1 MAKPRV
7 RLLAVEIAF
16 ALGIALVLARAAQIQ
31 IVQGKQHTETSR
43 ANRTVQ
49 VDLAAPRGPIY
60 DRVGRPLALTQEVFE
75 VGVVPNEVR
84 DTVATIELL
93 AGQLGI
99 PQRAVRREFAK
110 RWAFFR
116 GPYSAVAVRPLR
128 RQTGVYLDSRLERFY
143 PNGDLARTVIG
154 HPEADGRVAS
164 GIERVYD
171 TLLVGTPGRAVEL
184 RDRSGARFESPSR
197 LDAFPTTGH
206 QIFLTLDVDLQEIVE
221 DALTT
226 AVRELDALGGD
237 VVVINPSTGEILA
250 MASRGVDAGPTTG
263 GFGSIFEPGSTAKVF
278 ALAALLEADL
288 ADPAERVY
296 TENGRY
302 ETEYRVVVDDHE
314 YDSAWI
320 TLREV
325 IRYSSN
331 IGIVKFASRLAPD
344 QQFGMMRAFG
354 LGTRTG
360 VEFPVEAQGILKL
373 PHEWSGTTAAG
384 LALGYEVAVTP
395 LQLAQ
400 AYAVIAN
407 DGLLVRPTLVRE
419 IRDPDGNTMYR
430 HQTEVVRRVMSAEV
444 ARTIRDMLEA
454 VVYKGG
460 TGETAALSTYEI
472 AGKTG
477 TAKRAGPG
485 GYIDGSYTATF
496 ASVFPADDPQLV
508 MIVKL
513 DDPEGGYARL
523 TAAPVTKEVLERL
536 LATQSSVLDQAR
548 LAVAPSPEAGRVEVR
563 ENVYTPPVVVP
574 WPSVPTQA
582 TDTMRAVPDVVGMSP
597 RRAASELHA
606 AGFRAAVQGLGT
618 VTATTPAAGV
628 FEVRGSLV
636 TILADK
642 RKHP

>member
-7 RLLAVEIAF
+7 RLLAVEITF
-16 ALGIALVLARAAQIQ
+16 ALGIALVLARAAQVQ
-31 IVQGKQHTETSR
+31 IVQGKQHAETLR
-43 ANRTVQ
+43 ANRTVE

-60 DRVGRPLALTQEVFE
+60 DRVGRPLALTHEVFE
-75 VGVVPNEVR
+75 VGVAPNEVR
-84 DTVATIELL
+84 DT
-93 AGQLGI
+93 AGTVEILSDQLGV

-110 RWAFFR
+110 RWVYFR
-116 GPYSAVAVRPLR
+116 GPYAATAVRPLR
-128 RQTGVYLDSRLERFY
+128 GRTGVYLEGRLERFY

-154 HPEADGRVAS
+154 SPAADGRVVS

-184 RDRSGARFESPSR
+184 RDRSGAQYESPSR
-197 LDAFPTTGH
+197 LDAFPTSGH
-206 QIFLTLDVDLQEIVE
+206 QIFLTLDVELQEIVE

-226 AVRELDALGGD
+226 AVKELDALGGD
-237 VVVINPSTGEILA
+237 VVVIRPSTGEILA
-250 MASRGVDAGPTTG
+250 MASRGADSGPTTG

-278 ALAALLEADL
+278 ALAALLEEGL
-288 ADPAERVY
+288 ADPTERVY

-302 ETEYRVVVDDHE
+302 EMEYRVVVDNHE
-314 YDSAWI
+314 YDSDWI
-320 TLREV
+320 TLSEV

-331 IGIVKFASRLAPD
+331 IGIVKFASRLEPD
-344 QQFGMMRAFG
+344 QQFEMMRAFG

-360 VEFPVEAQGILKL
+360 VEFPVEAEGTLKL
-373 PHEWSGTTAAG
+373 PHEWSGTTAAA

-407 DGLLVRPTLVRE
+407 DGLMVRPTLVRE
-419 IRDPDGNTMYR
+419 IRDHDGNTIYR
-430 HQTEVVRRVMSAEV
+430 HQTEFVRRVMSAGV

-485 GYIDGSYTATF
+485 GYIDGSYTASF
-496 ASVFPADDPQLV
+496 ASIFPADDPQLV

-513 DDPEGGYARL
+513 DDPEGGFARL

-536 LATQSSVLDQAR
+536 LATRGSVLDQAR
-548 LAVAPSPEAGRVEVR
+548 LAVAPSPETGRVEVR
-563 ENVYTPPVVVP
+563 ENVYAPPVVVP
-574 WPSVPTQA
+574 WPPA
-582 TDTMRAVPDVVGMSP
+582 PAPAGDTLRAVPDVAGMSA
-597 RRAASELHA
+597 RRAVSELHA
-606 AGFRAAVQGLGT
+606 AGFRATVQGWGIA
-618 VTATTPAAGV
+618 TATTPAAGAL
-628 FEVRGSLV
+628 EARGSLV
-636 TILADK
+636 TVLAGQ
-642 RKHP
+642 RKHQ

>member
-1 MAKPRV
+1 VAKSRV
-7 RLLAVEIAF
+7 RLLAVEVTF
-16 ALGIALVLARAAQIQ
+16 ALGIALVLARAAQVQ
-31 IVQGKQHTETSR
+31 IVQGKQHAETSR
-43 ANRTVQ
+43 ANRTVR
-49 VDLAAPRGPIY
+49 VVLAAPRGPIY

-75 VGVVPNEVR
+75 VGVAPNEVR
-84 DTVATIELL
+84 DTVTTIELL
-93 AGQLGI
+93 SGQLGI

-116 GPYSAVAVRPLR
+116 GPYSAAAVRPLR
-128 RQTGVYLDSRLERFY
+128 GRTGVYLDGRLERFY
-143 PNGDLARTVIG
+143 PNGDLARKVIG

-164 GIERVYD
+164 GIEREYD
-171 TLLVGTPGRAVEL
+171 TLLVGTPGR
-184 RDRSGARFESPSR
+184 
-197 LDAFPTTGH
+197 
-206 QIFLTLDVDLQEIVE
+206 VE

-237 VVVINPSTGEILA
+237 VVVIKPSTGEILA
-250 MASRGVDAGPTTG
+250 MASRGVDARPTTG

-278 ALAALLEADL
+278 ALAALLEAGL
-288 ADPAERVY
+288 ADPDELVY

-302 ETEYRVVVDDHE
+302 ETEYRVIVDDHE

-331 IGIVKFASRLAPD
+331 IGMVKFASRLEPN
-344 QQFGMMRAFG
+344 QQFGMLRAFG

-360 VEFPVEAQGILKL
+360 VEFPLEAQGVLKL

-419 IRDPDGNTMYR
+419 IRDPDGNTTYR

-485 GYIDGSYTATF
+485 GYIDGSYTASF

-548 LAVAPSPEAGRVEVR
+548 LAVAPLPEAGRVGVR
-563 ENVYTPPVVVP
+563 ENIYTAPVVVP
-574 WPSVPTQA
+574 WPPAPTST
-582 TDTMRAVPDVVGMSP
+582 TDTMRAVPDVVGMSL

-606 AGFRAAVQGLGT
+606 AGFRAAVQGWGT

-628 FEVRGSLV
+628 FEAHGSLV
-636 TILADK
+636 TILADE